1 MKDAP
6 TTPYLIRAIWEWCV
20 DNGFTPYIAV
30 KVDSA
35 TRVPMEYVRNGE
47 IVLNVSPD
55 ATRNL
60 KIGNEL
66 IQFSARFNGVSR
78 EVSVPVA
85 AVGGIF
91 AKENGQG
98 LAFQTAGGRAL
109 RAHPGAAQRRQ
120 IPVAGTSR
128 APAAAGPACRSSS
141 KGDPPWRLIIRLP
154 PCRISSAGRAAHL

>member
-1 MKDAP
+1 MKDAS

-30 KVDSA
+30 KVDAA

-47 IVLNVSPD
+47 IVLNISPD

-78 EVSVPVA
+78 EVSVPVST
-85 AVGGIF
+85 VGGIF

-98 LAFQTAGGRAL
+98 LAFQTPERPGPTLVSPQPGENGGDKPKPSGNGRPNL
-109 RAHPGAAQRRQ
+109 Q
-120 IPVAGTSR
+120 IV
-128 APAAAGPACRSSS
+128 
-141 KGDPPWRLIIRLP
+141 K
-154 PCRISSAGRAAHL
+154 

>member
-1 MKDAP
+1 MKEPLP

-20 DNGFTPYIAV
+20 DNGFTPYVAV
-30 KVDSA
+30 KVDSS
-35 TRVPMEYVRNGE
+35 TRVPMEFVRNGE
-47 IVLNVSPD
+47 IVLNISAD

-85 AVGGIF
+85 AVAGIF

-98 LAFQTAGGRAL
+98 LAFQQPRGDAPWLTAG
-109 RAHPGAAQRRQ
+109 AADAR
-120 IPVAGTSR
+120 PTSLTAATSR
-128 APAAAGPACRSSS
+128 
-141 KGDPPWRLIIRLP
+141 DPPGGGRPRLQVVK
-154 PCRISSAGRAAHL
+154 

>member
-6 TTPYLIRAIWEWCV
+6 TTPYLIRASWEWCV
-20 DNGFTPYIAV
+20 DNGFTPYVAV

-47 IVLNVSPD
+47 IVLNISPD

-60 KIGNEL
+60 KVGNEL

-85 AVGGIF
+85 AVAGIF

-98 LAFQTAGGRAL
+98 LAFQT
-109 RAHPGAAQRRQ
+109 PGAERSTPTLVPATGNDSNGEKPTGGGDKPKPTGGGKPRLQ
-120 IPVAGTSR
+120 IV
-128 APAAAGPACRSSS
+128 
-141 KGDPPWRLIIRLP
+141 K
-154 PCRISSAGRAAHL
+154 